1 MKRFI
6 AMNTNNGTNNTNE
19 NRKEEKTMK
28 HIHNDKQFVESYMFA
43 LERIYEYTHAT
54 DPFYGTDDN
63 HSPVMFEDW
72 ICCILEDNTED
83 SIIDIVMGKDD
94 FDDSISVCEFTNDMS
109 QKRRNVYA
117 IYHALETGKKVL
129 VNDVDITT
137 IDFEY

>member
-1 MKRFI
+1 MKQRI

-28 HIHNDKQFVESYMFA
+28 HIHNEKHFVESYMYA
-43 LERIYEYTHAT
+43 LEKIYEYTHDT
-54 DPFYGTDDN
+54 DPFYKTDDS

-72 ICCILEDNTED
+72 IYCVLEEKPED

-94 FDDSISVCEFTNDMS
+94 FDESISVCEFKNDKNMI
-109 QKRRNVYA
+109 RRNVYA
-117 IYHALETGKKVL
+117 IYHALETGKTVL
-129 VNDVDITT
+129 VDDVNITT